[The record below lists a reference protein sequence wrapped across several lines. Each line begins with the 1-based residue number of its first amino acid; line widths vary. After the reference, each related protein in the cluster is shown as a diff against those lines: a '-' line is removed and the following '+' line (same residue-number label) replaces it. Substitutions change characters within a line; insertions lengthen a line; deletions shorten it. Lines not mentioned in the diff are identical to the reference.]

1 MVGRGLYHLMRG
13 AAVASEAIDGAHKGA
28 TWSRPR
34 LLVRGEGLQ
43 IDGPVA
49 SFAWAG
55 LAGLAG
61 AKVPEDWYEVRVAS
75 VYGLHELFLDNGR
88 PAVGR
93 GAANRPAGASK
104 PKTNQDPGVN

>member
-1 MVGRGLYHLMRG
+1 MAGRGLYHLMRG

-43 IDGPVA
+43 IDGLVA

-61 AKVPEDWYEVRVAS
+61 AKVPEDWYEVAS
-75 VYGLHELFLDNGR
+75 VYMNSSWTMDDPQLDGEPRTDPREPLNLRQPR
-88 PAVGR
+88 PR
-93 GAANRPAGASK
+93 G
-104 PKTNQDPGVN
+104 